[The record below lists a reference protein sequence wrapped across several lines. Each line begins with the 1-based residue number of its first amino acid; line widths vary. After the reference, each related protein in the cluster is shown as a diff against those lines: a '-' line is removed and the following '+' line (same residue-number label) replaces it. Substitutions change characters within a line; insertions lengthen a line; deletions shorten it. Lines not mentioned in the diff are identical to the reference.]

1 MSICVKTAA
10 LFYSRALKPQAED
23 NCLDDAL
30 ARSSILGAL
39 LVYAGTP
46 HCNSIGRR
54 MRVDHF
60 DASQRRGTRTTATK
74 QKRVV
79 SPGKNLFVKT
89 FADDL
94 RQEPVFVKT
103 IINRYLILLP
113 TDPRFLHTHRE
124 VMGNIVLH
132 ASSDSDVTRS
142 KGHRS

>member
-1 MSICVKTAA
+1 MLELHTAI
-10 LFYSRALKPQAED
+10 Q
-23 NCLDDAL
+23 
-30 ARSSILGAL
+30 LGAECEL
-39 LVYAGTP
+39 TILMPPKEEELGQLQQ
-46 HCNSIGRR
+46 N
-54 MRVDHF
+54 
-60 DASQRRGTRTTATK
+60 
-74 QKRVV
+74 
-79 SPGKNLFVKT
+79 KNGSFRP

-142 KGHRS
+142 KGHRY